1 MKISL
6 SSLHLFLLVVL
17 AQHVGPDRNS
27 WAGRFVTYA
36 AVKRQAECF
45 HLGVL
50 ILLHAHRL
58 SIKRCLSSMTAMIYK
73 TNCVCEPCDWLAYL
87 KRSLWQGWS
96 PATLEPELNK
106 QNKIH
111 YMVNSATSNWAP
123 DLICWGHRWKQLRNV
138 FLYIFVSFCNQRSYL
153 SCLWAVSNNRKK
165 VTKEIHIIFSFYVK
179 MLLCTH
185 TSTLA
190 C

>member
-96 PATLEPELNK
+96 PATFEPELNK

-123 DLICWGHRWKQLRNV
+123 DLICWGHR
-138 FLYIFVSFCNQRSYL
+138 CCCYL